1 MLTLGVKRAAF
12 TSAGEAP
19 FVNAPILLALNGSI
33 KAKMEWEKV
42 CVKLYI

>member
-19 FVNAPILLALNGSI
+19 FVSAPLSLALNASI
-33 KAKMEWEKV
+33 KARVEREKV